1 MAVLKAKFGR
11 RLMQV
16 RRAQGLTQEQLAAK
30 TELTIETIS
39 NIERG
44 VHAPRFNTL
53 EKIADSLELH
63 VKELFRF

>member
-1 MAVLKAKFGR
+1 
-11 RLMQV
+11 MQV

-53 EKIADSLELH
+53 EKIADCLELH
-63 VKELFRF
+63 VKELFQF